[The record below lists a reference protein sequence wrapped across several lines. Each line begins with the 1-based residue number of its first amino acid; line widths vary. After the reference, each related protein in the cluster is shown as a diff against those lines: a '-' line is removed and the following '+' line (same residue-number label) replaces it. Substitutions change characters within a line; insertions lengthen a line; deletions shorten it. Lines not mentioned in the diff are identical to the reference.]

1 VRIILML
8 SGLVSV
14 YFCLKC
20 FAPLHLF
27 RYFPNP
33 DKEDSNDISDSE
45 QKALDVITAVDK
57 LFLFLFTIELGMNLF
72 VHLHYFVKDAWIVF
86 DFFTIVTSY
95 AFSGVTIMRSF
106 RIFRVFRLFGRIK
119 SLKLVVDAV
128 GSTAENFTS
137 IMAVLLIILYIF
149 AVMVSS
155 LTNSHF
161 CFVRRVNEDWNFSL
175 CSLLNCFRKL
185 SR

>member
-1 VRIILML
+1 
-8 SGLVSV
+8 
-14 YFCLKC
+14 
-20 FAPLHLF
+20 
-27 RYFPNP
+27 
-33 DKEDSNDISDSE
+33 
-45 QKALDVITAVDK
+45 
-57 LFLFLFTIELGMNLF
+57 MNLF

-86 DFFTIVTSY
+86 DFFTIATSY

-161 CFVRRVNEDWNFSL
+161 FVRRVNEVGNFSL
-175 CSLLNCFRKL
+175 FSSLNYFRK
-185 SR
+185 RTR